1 MSSDAT
7 QLTTGKPP
15 SGSGRGADDLPGAR
29 DVFKAGTLQS
39 NCPGRLPECRSRA
52 RGLSGVGCAGVPV
65 TVFNDHLADAD
76 ALVERLQPFDM
87 VCVMRKRTPMTSS
100 SIERL
105 PRLRLIASTAMRNV
119 PVDLRAAEEHGV
131 QVVHTGYTS
140 APTIRRTRLSAQWKR
155 MKPCAI

>member
-1 MSSDAT
+1 MIFRARAMSSKQEHCRVTVLDDYQNVAPARADWPVLDA
-7 QLTTGKPP
+7 
-15 SGSGRGADDLPGAR
+15 R
-29 DVFKAGTLQS
+29 
-39 NCPGRLPECRSRA
+39 
-52 RGLSGVGCAGVPV
+52 VPV
-65 TVFNDHLADAD
+65 TVFNNHLADAD

-131 QVVHTGYTS
+131 RVVHTGYTS
-140 APTIRRTRLSAQWKR
+140 APTIRRTRLSAQGKR